1 MQNLIEQLKA
11 HSLTKYV
18 RFDKENEQV
27 KLYLKQPYQGLVVWK
42 DNPNEKSLVTISIHS
57 SPKHVKKQLVHLKR
71 MIDQELLKRFD
82 LLNNSKNTHHIRH
95 QKEDITHFL
104 EGLDELTTTENIWK
118 IIYIQNHLLNLSKT
132 MRDYLTDTE
141 SYFLTRISKGDFI
154 NSTQFFKD
162 PFFKERPYRLNK
174 LTLDFKKINRCK
186 DYLKDVYADLCDIV
200 PD

>member
-11 HSLTKYV
+11 HSLTKYI
-18 RFDKENEQV
+18 RFNKENEQF
-27 KLYLKQPYQGLVVWK
+27 KLYLKQPYQDLVVWK
-42 DNPNEKSLVTISIHS
+42 DNPNESSLVTISIHS
-57 SPKHVKKQLVHLKR
+57 NPKHVEKQLTHLKR

-82 LLNNSKNTHHIRH
+82 RLNMSKNVQHIRH

-118 IIYIQNHLLNLSKT
+118 IIYTQNYLLNLSKT
-132 MRDYLTDTE
+132 MKDYLTDTE

-162 PFFKERPYRLNK
+162 PFFKDRPYRLNK
-174 LTLDFKKINRCK
+174 LTLDFKKINRCRE
-186 DYLKDVYADLCDIV
+186 YLENIYADLCDIV

>member
-11 HSLTKYV
+11 HNLTKYV
-18 RFDKENEQV
+18 RFDKEKEQF

-42 DNPNEKSLVTISIHS
+42 DNPNESSLVTISIHS
-57 SPKHVKKQLVHLKR
+57 NPKHVEKQLTHLKR

-82 LLNNSKNTHHIRH
+82 RLNMPKNVQHIRH
-95 QKEDITHFL
+95 QKETITRFL

-118 IIYIQNHLLNLSKT
+118 IIYTQNHLLDLSNT
-132 MRDYLTDTE
+132 MEHLTNTE

-154 NSTQFFKD
+154 DSTQFFKD
-162 PFFKERPYRLNK
+162 PFFKDRPYRLAK
-174 LTLDFKKINRCK
+174 LKLNFKKINRCK
-186 DYLKDVYADLCDIV
+186 DYLEDVYADLCDIV

>member
-11 HSLTKYV
+11 HSLTKYI
-18 RFDKENEQV
+18 RFNKENEQF
-27 KLYLKQPYQGLVVWK
+27 KLYLKQPYQDLVVWK
-42 DNPNEKSLVTISIHS
+42 DNPNESSVITISIHS
-57 SPKHVKKQLVHLKR
+57 NPKHVEKQLTHLKR

-82 LLNNSKNTHHIRH
+82 RLNMPKNVQHIRH
-95 QKEDITHFL
+95 QKETITRFL
-104 EGLDELTTTENIWK
+104 EGLHELTTTENIWK
-118 IIYIQNHLLNLSKT
+118 IIYTQNHLLNLSNT
-132 MRDYLTDTE
+132 MEHLTNTE

-174 LTLDFKKINRCK
+174 LTLDFKKINRCRN
-186 DYLKDVYADLCDIV
+186 YLEDIYADLCDIV

>member
-11 HSLTKYV
+11 HSLTKYI
-18 RFDKENEQV
+18 RFDKENEQF

-42 DNPNEKSLVTISIHS
+42 DNPNESSLVTISIHS
-57 SPKHVKKQLVHLKR
+57 SPKHVEKQLAHLKH

-82 LLNNSKNTHHIRH
+82 RLNMPKNVQHIRH
-95 QKEDITHFL
+95 QKETITRFL
-104 EGLDELTTTENIWK
+104 EGLNELTTTENIWK
-118 IIYIQNHLLNLSKT
+118 IIYVQSHLLNLSKT
-132 MRDYLTDTE
+132 MKDYLTDTE
-141 SYFLTRISKGDFI
+141 SYFFTRISKGDFI

-162 PFFKERPYRLNK
+162 PFFKERPYRLTK

-186 DYLKDVYADLCDIV
+186 KYLEDVYADLCDIV

>member
-18 RFDKENEQV
+18 RFDKENEQF
-27 KLYLKQPYQGLVVWK
+27 KLYLKQPYQDLVVWK
-42 DNPNEKSLVTISIHS
+42 DNPNESSLVTISVHS
-57 SPKHVKKQLVHLKR
+57 NPKHVNKQLTHLKR

-82 LLNNSKNTHHIRH
+82 RLNISKNVQHIRH
-95 QKEDITHFL
+95 QKKTITRFL
-104 EGLDELTTTENIWK
+104 EGLNELTTTENIWK
-118 IIYIQNHLLNLSKT
+118 IIYVQSHLLNLSKT
-132 MRDYLTDTE
+132 MKDYLTDTE
-141 SYFLTRISKGDFI
+141 SYFFTRISKGDFI

-162 PFFKERPYRLNK
+162 PFFKERPYRLTK

-186 DYLKDVYADLCDIV
+186 KYLEDVYADLCNIV

>member
-11 HSLTKYV
+11 HSLTKYI
-18 RFDKENEQV
+18 RFDKEKEQF

-42 DNPNEKSLVTISIHS
+42 DNPNESSLVTISIHS
-57 SPKHVKKQLVHLKR
+57 SPKHVEKQLAHLKH

-82 LLNNSKNTHHIRH
+82 RLNMPKNAQHIRH
-95 QKEDITHFL
+95 QKETITRFL

-118 IIYIQNHLLNLSKT
+118 IIYTQNHLLNLSNT
-132 MRDYLTDTE
+132 MEHLTNTE

-154 NSTQFFKD
+154 DSTQFFKD
-162 PFFKERPYRLNK
+162 PFFKDRPYRLTK
-174 LTLDFKKINRCK
+174 LTLDFKKINRCRE
-186 DYLKDVYADLCDIV
+186 YLEDVYADLCNIV

>member
-1 MQNLIEQLKA
+1 MQTLNEQLKTLGLA
-11 HSLTKYV
+11 KYI
-18 RFDKENEQV
+18 RFNKENEQF
-27 KLYLKQPYQGLVVWK
+27 KLYLKQPYQDLVVWK
-42 DNPNEKSLVTISIHS
+42 DNPNESSVITISIHS
-57 SPKHVKKQLVHLKR
+57 NPKHVEKQLTHLKR

-82 LLNNSKNTHHIRH
+82 RLNMSKNVQHIRH

-118 IIYIQNHLLNLSKT
+118 IIYTQNYLLNLSKT
-132 MRDYLTDTE
+132 MKDYLTDTE

-162 PFFKERPYRLNK
+162 PFFKDRPYRLNK
-174 LTLDFKKINRCK
+174 LTLDFKKINRCRE
-186 DYLKDVYADLCDIV
+186 YLEDIYADLCDIV